1 MSTRGQSGG
10 EKTGGRIK
18 GTPNK
23 LTGDIKA
30 MILAALDEVGGKDY
44 LIRQADENP
53 AAFMTLVGKVLPTKL
68 VGPDGGP
75 VQFQNVTDEGR
86 TSIRNLIETAW
97 QQRAIEHEA

>member
-1 MSTRGQSGG
+1 MTTDVR
-10 EKTGGRIK
+10 E
-18 GTPNK
+18 
-23 LTGDIKA
+23 
-30 MILAALDEVGGKDY
+30 MILAALAAAGGADY
-44 LIRQADENP
+44 LLRQAEANP

-97 QQRAIEHEA
+97 QQRAIEHDGAAD